1 MCGFYCIAFLEY
13 MLGGN
18 TLLDYTNLFCLN
30 DYKKND
36 NYKYYKYYKRILN
49 INMAEEASLE
59 FRLRKIDETRNYL
72 LGEIE
77 HNDLI
82 SENIK
87 RHVFNM

>member
-1 MCGFYCIAFLEY
+1 M
-13 MLGGN
+13 
-18 TLLDYTNLFCLN
+18 T
-30 DYKKND
+30 
-36 NYKYYKYYKRILN
+36 KYYKCILN